1 VINIIADYGNCIA
14 ASTPMALH
22 EAMSTGRLHRG
33 DRVLLLGTGAGLSVG
48 AVVLC
53 W

>member
-1 VINIIADYGNCIA
+1 MVNIIADYGNCIA

-22 EAMSTGRLHRG
+22 AAAAAGRLNRG
-33 DRVLLLGTGAGLSVG
+33 DRILLLGTGAGLSVG
-48 AVVLC
+48 AVVLR